1 LTWLKFEM
9 KILYATGKY
18 SPLRHDDGSGTDYM
32 LYHSLQDQGI
42 DLKFVGPFKEDVSTT
57 ERAYRKLHKIF
68 SKKRPAKYP
77 MLMLKDGAR
86 SLLTAE
92 QEYQPDLIFS
102 KNLAPLVHFRSNRP
116 IVYML
121 DAAVSA
127 FNRQW
132 PTFSKFENYR
142 MYLWEKE
149 VIKKACRVITRSEW
163 TADVLVREY
172 GYREENIRI
181 VCNSSSLPDEFK
193 YHPIDYRTPDFSTIN
208 LLLVG
213 RVQYLKGIDIAIEVV
228 NILNNKGF
236 PALLRI
242 VGLDGKDLHYVRF
255 MGSFKKTVESELK
268 EYANQYKWP
277 HFLLH
282 PARYDAAPIVTAEA
296 ASYGIPTLT
305 NAVGGIATTVKNGVS
320 GIVLPARSSAAEY
333 VKAIEHYIQ
342 NPAEYLALRRSTRE
356 RYEVE
361 LNWEAA
367 GKKIVKVF
375 DEVIEVAK
383 KTNPTFDQQKW

>member
-1 LTWLKFEM
+1 M

-32 LYHSLQDQGI
+32 LYHSLQDQGV

-57 ERAYRKLHKIF
+57 EKAYRKLHRIF
-68 SKKRPAKYP
+68 SKRRPAKYP
-77 MLMLKDGAR
+77 MLMLREGAR
-86 SLLTAE
+86 TLFAAE
-92 QEYQPDLIFS
+92 QDFQPDLIFS
-102 KNLAPLVHFRSNRP
+102 KNLVPLVYFRSNKP
-116 IVYML
+116 IIYML

-181 VCNSSSLPDEFK
+181 VCNSSSLPDEYK
-193 YHPIDYRTPDFSTIN
+193 SRPIEFGTPDFSTIN

-213 RVQYLKGIDIAIEVV
+213 RVRTLKGIDIAIDIV
-228 NILNNKGF
+228 NLLNNKGI

-242 VGLDGKDLHYVRF
+242 VGLDGEDLPNVRF

-268 EYANQYKWP
+268 DYANQYKWP

-296 ASYGIPTLT
+296 ASYGVPTIT
-305 NAVGGIATTVKNGVS
+305 NAVGGIATTVKDGVS
-320 GIVLPARSSAAEY
+320 GIVLPARSPAEDY
-333 VKAIEHYIQ
+333 VKTIEHYIE
-342 NPAEYLALRRSTRE
+342 NPAEYVALRRSTRE
-356 RYEVE
+356 RYETE

-367 GKKIVKVF
+367 GKKIVDVF
-375 DEVIEVAK
+375 QEIVEIEK
-383 KTNPTFDQQKW
+383 ETNVN

>member
-1 LTWLKFEM
+1 M

-18 SPLRHDDGSGTDYM
+18 SPMRHDDGSGTDYM
-32 LYHSLQDQGI
+32 LYHSLQDQGV
-42 DLKFVGPFKEDVSTT
+42 DLKFVGPFKEDVSIA
-57 ERAYRKLHKIF
+57 EKAYRKLHRIF
-68 SKKRPAKYP
+68 SKRRPAKYP
-77 MLMLKDGAR
+77 MRMLREGAR
-86 SLLTAE
+86 TLFAAE

-102 KNLAPLVHFRSNRP
+102 KNLAPLVYFRSNKP
-116 IVYML
+116 IIYML
-121 DAAVSA
+121 DAAVPA

-132 PTFSKFENYR
+132 PTFSRFENYR

-181 VCNSSSLPDEFK
+181 VCNSSSLPDEYK
-193 YHPIDYRTPDFSTIN
+193 SRPIEFGTPDFSTIN

-213 RVQYLKGIDIAIEVV
+213 RVRTLKGIDIAIDIV
-228 NILNNKGF
+228 NLLNNKGI

-242 VGLDGKDLHYVRF
+242 VGLDGEDLPYVRF

-296 ASYGIPTLT
+296 ASYGVPTLT
-305 NAVGGIATTVKNGVS
+305 NAVGGIATTVKDGVS
-320 GIVLPARSSAAEY
+320 GIVLPARSPAADY
-333 VKAIEHYIQ
+333 VKTIEHYIQ

-356 RYEVE
+356 RYEAG

-367 GKKIVKVF
+367 GKKIVDVF
-375 DEVIEVAK
+375 QEIVENEK
-383 KTNPTFDQQKW
+383 KN